1 MTKPV
6 LTLRNV
12 KNLALTYDEL
22 DTNFTNLRDST
33 INFTGDAGDTRSMDL
48 NDTTD
53 FEGAHN
59 IRVTV
64 DEATQKIV
72 IDNTL
77 SDYTQEPMGFVN
89 RTDSTISFNSSTRV
103 FTIAPAST
111 SYTVF
116 CTGEQYTKSSSET
129 ITITNTT
136 GLYYVYY
143 NASAVLSLGTT
154 FFTLSEQT
162 PIAYVYWNATTG
174 TGLLAD
180 ERHGIVLDWRTHEY
194 LHRTRGAAFANGF
207 IASNYTT
214 TGTGANDADAQLD
227 ISNGT
232 FFDEDID
239 ISVTH
244 SNTPTANSFQQ
255 DLQGPARIPVL
266 YHSGAAG
273 AWVSDAQRDYPVK
286 NGTSLVTYNLNTAG
300 TWTTPDATSTHYV
313 AYWIVA
319 TNFVNTPVISIMGQ
333 RSDNK
338 LSDAINNNT
347 WASLDLTNFPNLEF
361 RPLYR
366 LIFRTASTYTN
377 TPKAYIAQVDDFRF
391 STIIPQGGISAGVQ
405 SVTGTAG
412 NISSTGGQDPVLDL
426 VATAVTPG
434 TYYAANITVDAYGRL
449 TSATSGTAYRQTI
462 LTFSPSSPLGYPYG
476 EVSGTI
482 TETYDPD
489 SLTTV
494 STNTFTLGAGTYHVA
509 VSNYNGTFGSNWKA
523 NDPYWYLW
531 GYNLIL
537 YNVTDS
543 AQYGNFAYD
552 YTEWHFNT
560 GQMPTLT
567 SGASEY
573 RNVQLA
579 SYFTLTGSKT
589 FRFNITCPAGSGES
603 YGINIPGLQ
612 IKISKLA

>member
-6 LTLRNV
+6 IITRAG
-12 KNLALTYDEL
+12 KGLALDYTEL
-22 DTNFTNLRDST
+22 DTNFTNLQNST
-33 INFTGDAGDTRSMDL
+33 INFTGDAGNTRSMDL

-77 SDYTQEPMGFVN
+77 SDYTAEPMGFVN

-111 SYTVF
+111 SFTIF

-154 FFTLSEQT
+154 FFNLSEQT
-162 PIAYVYWNATTG
+162 PVAYVYWNATSG

-214 TGTGANDADAQLD
+214 SGTGANNADAQLD

-300 TWTTPDATSTHYV
+300 TWSTPDATSTHYV

-347 WASLDLTNFPNLEF
+347 WDSLDLTNFPNLEF

-366 LIFRTASTYTN
+366 LIFRTASGYAN
-377 TPKAYIAQVDDFRF
+377 TPKAYIAQVDDFRY
-391 STIIPQGGISAGVQ
+391 STIIPLGGVA
-405 SVTGTAG
+405 SVTNSISDGDSNVTVTDSGTGQIDFTVDGTA
-412 NISSTGGQDPVLDL
+412 V
-426 VATAVTPG
+426 
-434 TYYAANITVDAYGRL
+434 ANITSGRL
-449 TSATSGTAYRQTI
+449 KATQLEAKNAKLPFLFFQSSINAAAVIPGSSPYAINLTTSSETSGNYFRQTVWEIDNMGTTTPQINLTISDFSIHPMDLIFTAYPSG
-462 LTFSPSSPLGYPYG
+462 SPT
-476 EVSGTI
+476 TI
-482 TETYDPD
+482 TLTLQFELDTASSSNVLRAFFSDNTTYN
-489 SLTTV
+489 TT
-494 STNTFTLGAGTYHVA
+494 TTFTKT
-509 VSNYNGTFGSNWKA
+509 
-523 NDPYWYLW
+523 
-531 GYNLIL
+531 
-537 YNVTDS
+537 
-543 AQYGNFAYD
+543 
-552 YTEWHFNT
+552 
-560 GQMPTLT
+560 
-567 SGASEY
+567 
-573 RNVQLA
+573 
-579 SYFTLTGSKT
+579 FTLTGRANGTILWLKLHKT
-589 FRFNITCPAGSGES
+589 EDLTFYPASSLIQHYMFVE
-603 YGINIPGLQ
+603 I
-612 IKISKLA
+612 LANDQAMP